1 MLVDIIKEI
10 IASQEDIDVTGEI
23 AGHSG
28 LLKAAAQTQADIIV
42 LGGTVASENDDYREN
57 HVDKPD
63 RRHPECSSGRYSW
76 ALTS

>member
-28 LLKAAAQTQADIIV
+28 LLKAAPQTQADIIV
-42 LGGTVASENDDYREN
+42 LGGTVARENDDYRELLL
-57 HVDKPD
+57 
-63 RRHPECSSGRYSW
+63 GRP
-76 ALTS
+76 

>member
-28 LLKAAAQTQADIIV
+28 LLKAVAQTQAD
-42 LGGTVASENDDYREN
+42 SS
-57 HVDKPD
+57 
-63 RRHPECSSGRYSW
+63 CSAVQSQARTTTIAKITSTSRIDAIRSAAQGDTHGR
-76 ALTS
+76 